1 MKNLLL
7 TFLVILVFAASC
19 NQNVEKTNQSQGDT
33 ERKIVIP
40 EIQQIIDSANV
51 KGSVL
56 IYNPQTDVYYSNDF
70 EWAQI
75 GKLPASTFKIPNSII
90 ALETGIIESDSTIL
104 KWDGEKRNLARWE
117 KDLSFRDAFQL
128 SCVPCYQEIARN
140 IGVGRMIENL
150 DKLGYD
156 GMKLDSNSIDRFWLV
171 GSSSINQFQQIDFLS
186 RFYNNKLP
194 ISQQTHSIM
203 KRMMQIDKTMEYTLS
218 GKTGWSYYKET
229 DNGWFVGYIEKED
242 DVFYLAT
249 NIEPGDGFN
258 MDIFPLIRQKIT
270 MEVMGRLE
278 IINKFLLEA
287 PY

>member
-7 TFLVILVFAASC
+7 TFLVISVFTASC

-40 EIQQIIDSANV
+40 KIQQIIDSANV

-56 IYNPQTDVYYSNDF
+56 IFNPQTDVYYSNDF

-75 GKLPASTFKIPNSII
+75 GKLPASTFKVPNSII

-128 SCVPCYQEIARN
+128 SCVPCYQDIARN
-140 IGVGRMIENL
+140 IGVERMIENL

-242 DVFYLAT
+242 NVFYFAT

-258 MDIFPLIRQKIT
+258 MDLFPLIRQKIT

-278 IINKFLLEA
+278 IINK
-287 PY
+287 

>member
-7 TFLVILVFAASC
+7 TFLLISVFAASC
-19 NQNVEKTNQSQGDT
+19 NQNVEKTNQLQGET
-33 ERKIVIP
+33 ERKIVVP

-70 EWAQI
+70 EWANK

-90 ALETGIIESDSTIL
+90 ALETGIIESDSSIL

-117 KDLSFRDAFQL
+117 QDLSFRDAFHF

-140 IGVGRMIENL
+140 IGVDRMIENL
-150 DKLGYD
+150 DELGYE
-156 GMKLDSNSIDRFWLV
+156 GMELDSNSIDRFWLV
-171 GSSSINQFQQIDFLS
+171 GSSSINQFQQLDFLS

-194 ISQQTHSIM
+194 ISQKTHSTM
-203 KRMMQIDKTMEYTLS
+203 KRMMQIDKTVEYTLS
-218 GKTGWSYYKET
+218 GKTGWSYYKEV

-242 DVFYLAT
+242 YVFYFAT

-258 MDIFPLIRQKIT
+258 MDLFPLTRQKIT
-270 MEVMGRLE
+270 MEVLGSLE
-278 IINKFLLEA
+278 IINI
-287 PY
+287 